1 MAKKNNEFDN
11 LIENVNALPT
21 ALKSGGNDTAGT
33 FRVFLPGLPPMDIEA
48 TDSVNAKALYD
59 KFTGVLATA
68 NKHSIEKIG

>member
-1 MAKKNNEFDN
+1 
-11 LIENVNALPT
+11 
-21 ALKSGGNDTAGT
+21 
-33 FRVFLPGLPPMDIEA
+33 MDIQA